1 VDFEVILFG
10 PKTSDQCPMSEQDS
24 EPWRKIPRASHQTQ
38 GVLFLRT
45 LAQVEQDAKESGGQ
59 TCLIL
64 CWIASDFV
72 SGTKTPACSF
82 INYNMNIKVYK
93 LLVISFI

>member
-38 GVLFLRT
+38 GVLFLQQSIKGKPWGMT
-45 LAQVEQDAKESGGQ
+45 SSAD
-59 TCLIL
+59 I
-64 CWIASDFV
+64 
-72 SGTKTPACSF
+72 GTG
-82 INYNMNIKVYK
+82 
-93 LLVISFI
+93 

>member
-1 VDFEVILFG
+1 VNHGAKSHERIIK
-10 PKTSDQCPMSEQDS
+10 PKVCYFCGNLSRETLGE
-24 EPWRKIPRASHQTQ
+24 WRPP
-38 GVLFLRT
+38 RT

-59 TCLIL
+59 TCLKL

-72 SGTKTPACSF
+72 SRTKTPVRSF
-82 INYNMNIKVYK
+82 INYNINIKVYK